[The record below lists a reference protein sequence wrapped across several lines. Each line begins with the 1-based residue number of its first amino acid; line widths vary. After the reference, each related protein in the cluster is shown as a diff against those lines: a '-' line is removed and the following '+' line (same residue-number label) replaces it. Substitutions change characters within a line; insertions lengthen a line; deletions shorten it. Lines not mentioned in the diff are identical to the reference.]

1 MMNTVHSS
9 VFYFDSL
16 SKGKWGWCESSC
28 YEDQLIDGFEY
39 CGNHSYCSNSDDDS
53 RGLTCGC
60 DTGYTAHRIYF
71 GQKDLGRKSDI
82 KGLLNFTIQDVA
94 ISTSAPRVGINVE

>member
-1 MMNTVHSS
+1 MVP
-9 VFYFDSL
+9 VFHDEHCSFLSL
-16 SKGKWGWCESSC
+16 SLSQGKWGWCESSC

-71 GQKDLGRKSDI
+71 GQKY
-82 KGLLNFTIQDVA
+82 FW
-94 ISTSAPRVGINVE
+94 TSLILRVG

>member
-1 MMNTVHSS
+1 MNTV
-9 VFYFDSL
+9 FCFDSL
-16 SKGKWGWCESSC
+16 SQGKWGWCQSSC

-71 GQKDLGRKSDI
+71 GQKE
-82 KGLLNFTIQDVA
+82 V
-94 ISTSAPRVGINVE
+94 